1 MTVDETLATRLIAEQ
16 FADLR
21 GLPVRALT
29 SAGTVNGLFRVGDEL
44 VARFPFDPVPATEL
58 QDEARAMAEFAAAS
72 PFPAPASVGVGV
84 PTEAYA
90 SAWSVQSWV
99 PGAPATP
106 DGLEGSDALV
116 DDIVALVAALR
127 GAQVGVRSFDGRGR
141 GGDLRDHDGWMSE
154 CFARSEDLL
163 DVERARAMWER
174 LRELGPSDAVA
185 MSHRDLT
192 PPNLVVTNGR
202 LVGVLDSGSFGPAD
216 RALDLVAAWHL
227 FDTPRRARLR
237 DTLDVDE
244 VEWLRGAAWAFQ
256 QAMGLGWYYVESN
269 ATMSA
274 LGLSTMQRLLEDA
287 ELAAL
292 VGAQ

>member
-72 PFPAPASVGVGV
+72 PFRAPASVGVGV

-90 SAWSVQSWV
+90 SAWSVQTWV

-106 DGLEGSDALV
+106 DGFEDSDALV
-116 DDIVALVAALR
+116 DDVVALIAALR
-127 GAQVGVRSFDGRGR
+127 GIQVGARSLDGRGR
-141 GGDLRDHDGWMSE
+141 GGDLRDHDEWMSE
-154 CFARSEDLL
+154 CFARSEGML
-163 DVERARAMWER
+163 DVERAHALWER
-174 LRELGPSDAVA
+174 LRELGPSNAVA

-192 PPNLVVTNGR
+192 PPNLLVEHGR
-202 LVGVLDSGSFGPAD
+202 LAGVLDSGSFGPAD

-227 FDTPRRARLR
+227 FDAPRRERLR
-237 DTLDVDE
+237 DALDVDAI
-244 VEWLRGAAWAFQ
+244 EWLRGAAWAFQ
-256 QAMGLGWYYVESN
+256 QAMGLGWYYALSN

-274 LGLSTMQRLLEDA
+274 LGLSTMRRLLEEP
-287 ELAAL
+287 ELMA
-292 VGAQ
+292 